1 MRPRS
6 GILLWL
12 WLAALVV
19 GVGVAPVRGQN
30 FNFGQAQLYV
40 TKTVDRSNVAP
51 GDVITYTLTYGNTGT
66 GDATGVAISDV
77 LPQGTTFVDT
87 TGNGVLFGSTV
98 FWSPGSVSPGQT
110 GTVTLRLRANQGLPT
125 GATITNTAQISSVE
139 APIGVPS
146 NGATVTV
153 NPTPLPS
160 PLSVTKQ
167 VDVASAAPGQ
177 SLNFLITI
185 RNNGSTPAG
194 GVTVTDPVPVG
205 TTAVAA
211 SDGGV
216 IAGGVARW
224 SLGTL
229 AAGAARQVSLRV
241 TVNNDAGNTITNT
254 AQATSDG
261 TQAVSSNSVTVLVS
275 AASNLTLNKTVDKA
289 QAGPGDV
296 LTYTISFSNNGGAP
310 VANGSL
316 FDVIPPGTQFV
327 DAANNGQ
334 LSGNTLVWTFS
345 SLAPGTGGVVS
356 FRVQVQ
362 NDVVPGTI
370 IRNQA
375 QLAVVAQGT
384 VLTSN
389 AALTTI
395 AQPGVDLTLAKA
407 VDRTAAQPGDVI
419 TYTLSYSNLG
429 PGTATNVEIVDP
441 VPQGLVFLDAQGDVQ
456 VDIQT
461 RTVRFNLGTLPPSAI
476 GSVSFRARVHESV
489 TAETSLTNQ
498 ASLTAAGQ
506 AAPVSSNAV
515 TTVVG
520 GVGASG
526 YAGTY
531 RLIEGLNPSSM
542 TVDTQNNFTI
552 ITVARDRL
560 TPGLGAQGSLRP
572 DGSFDVTDPSGRVR
586 FIGRVDPNAQTATAT
601 VQRAIGPAYSVLL
614 PRAPEFSQVPAEFVG
629 TFVGF
634 ATNPQ
639 GDRLTVLLTI
649 DPGGNSTFQADLIQL
664 FPTLIRH
671 RSGSYQIT
679 PNGLVGFGGR
689 TDGQLQAAGTGAE
702 GRQGLVLI
710 YNYIAAGYQSLFQIP
725 LNRR

>member
-6 GILLWL
+6 RLFLWL
-12 WLAALVV
+12 WLAALVAGTGAV
-19 GVGVAPVRGQN
+19 PVSGQS
-30 FNFGQAQLYV
+30 FTFGQAQLYV
-40 TKTVDRSNVAP
+40 TKTVDRSTVAP

-87 TGNGVLFGSTV
+87 TGNGILFGTTV

-110 GTVTLRLRANQGLPT
+110 GTVTLRLRANPGLPT
-125 GATITNTAQISSVE
+125 GTPITNTAQISSVE
-139 APIGVPS
+139 GPIGVPS

-153 NPTPLPS
+153 NPAPLPS
-160 PLSVTKQ
+160 PLVVTKQ
-167 VDVASAAPGQ
+167 VDAASAAPGQ
-177 SLNFLITI
+177 SLTFLITV
-185 RNNGSTPAG
+185 RNSASTPTT
-194 GVTVTDPVPVG
+194 GVTVTDPIPVG
-205 TTAVAA
+205 ATAVSA
-211 SDGGV
+211 SDSGA

-224 SLGTL
+224 SLGPL
-229 AAGAARQVSLRV
+229 AAGATRQVSLRV
-241 TVNNDAGNTITNT
+241 TVNNNAGSTLTNT
-254 AQATSDG
+254 AQAVSDG

-275 AASNLTLNKTVDKA
+275 TAANLTLTKGVDKA
-289 QAGPGDV
+289 QAGPGDT
-296 LTYTISFSNNGGAP
+296 LTYTISFTNNGGVP
-310 VANGSL
+310 IANGSL
-316 FDVIPPGTQFV
+316 FDVIPPGTLFV
-327 DAANNGQ
+327 DATNGGQ
-334 LSGNTLVWTFS
+334 LSGSTLVWTFS
-345 SLAPGTGGVVS
+345 SLAPGMGGVVS
-356 FRVQVQ
+356 FRVRVQ
-362 NDVVPGTI
+362 NDVVPGTV

-395 AQPGVDLTLAKA
+395 AQQGVSLTLAKA
-407 VDRTAAQPGDVI
+407 VDRTAARPGDVI

-429 PGTATNVEIVDP
+429 PGTATNAEIVDP
-441 VPQGLVFLDAQGDVQ
+441 VPPGLVFLDAQGSVQ

-461 RTVRFNLGTLPPSAI
+461 RTLRFNLGNLPASAI

-489 TAETSLTNQ
+489 TAGTSLTNQ

-506 AAPVSSNAV
+506 TAPVSSNSV
-515 TTVVG
+515 TTAIG
-520 GVGASG
+520 GAGTSG

-531 RLIEGLNPSSM
+531 RLIESLNPSSM
-542 TVDTQNNFTI
+542 TVDSQNKFTI

-572 DGSFDVTDPSGRVR
+572 DGSFDVTDASGRVR
-586 FIGRVDPNAQTATAT
+586 FVGRVDPATRTATAT
-601 VQRAIGPAYSVLL
+601 VQRAVGASYSLVL
-614 PRAPEFSQVPAEFVG
+614 PRAPDFSQVPESFVG

-639 GDRLTVLLTI
+639 GDRLTILLTI
-649 DPGGNSTFQADLIQL
+649 DLGGNSTFQADLIQT

-671 RSGSYQIT
+671 RSGSYQIS

-689 TDGQLQAAGTGAE
+689 TDGQLQAAGNS
-702 GRQGLVLI
+702 LVLI
-710 YNYIAAGYQSLFQIP
+710 YNYTAAGYQSLFQIP